1 MNKLTR
7 YILSELL
14 QVFLLTL
21 GGLTALIF
29 VGLVGREALKHGLGL
44 GPLVRMTPYMLPE
57 ALQYTVPGTMLL
69 ATTSVFGRISSS
81 NEVIAAKALGISPWR
96 LATPA
101 FALAGIISVGA
112 VAVNDLAVSWGRLGV
127 QRVIMESA
135 EEVIYG
141 QLRLHRGYS
150 KGGLQINVARVEG
163 KRLIRPTAKYIDPEA
178 DNSWS
183 FESASAELGTSA
195 DKQKLFVQADGIYA
209 EGENAWKFAQVEQ
222 IQYDVE
228 LDKLFGGADRGRSP
242 SDYALSEISA
252 EKKSCLDKL
261 DDLET
266 TATNERLLAMMTG
279 DFERLSDDA
288 WSPLDA
294 REGALRYH
302 LQRLAVEP
310 HRRWSTGFS
319 CLSFVLVGVPM
330 AIWRQKGEFLASFF
344 LCFLPILLVYYPLLV
359 VSVDHAKGGDIP
371 PVAVWI
377 GNTVLAVWGLWMMRR
392 VAQN

>member
-7 YILSELL
+7 YILRELL

-29 VGLVGREALKHGLGL
+29 VGLVGREAVKHGLGL
-44 GPLVRMTPYMLPE
+44 GPLLRMTPYMLPE

-81 NEVIAAKALGISPWR
+81 NEIIAAKSLGISPWR

-127 QRVIMESA
+127 QRIIMESA

-141 QLRLHRGYS
+141 QLRLHRGYA
-150 KGGLQINVARVEG
+150 KGGLQINVAKVVGKKLIKPRVTVHEKDG
-163 KRLIRPTAKYIDPEA
+163 EKPWTL
-178 DNSWS
+178 
-183 FESASAELGTSA
+183 ESASAELRSSE
-195 DKQKLFVQADGIYA
+195 DRQKLIVRFDGIHL
-209 EGENAWKFAQVEQ
+209 EGPLKWADASTIERE
-222 IQYDVE
+222 ID
-228 LDKLFGGADRGRSP
+228 LSKLFGVSDGARSP
-242 SDYALSEISA
+242 SDYALSEIAA
-252 EKKSCLDKL
+252 ERVASNRRLAGL
-261 DDLET
+261 QQRESH
-266 TATNERLLAMMTG
+266 ERMLAMMTG
-279 DFERLSDDA
+279 DFERLSDES
-288 WSPLDA
+288 WGPIQA
-294 REGALRYH
+294 RKGGDTYR

-359 VSVDHAKGGDIP
+359 VSVDHAKDGDVP
-371 PVAVWI
+371 PVAVWL
-377 GNTVLAVWGLWMMRR
+377 GNAVLAVWGLWMMRR